1 MTREFNPKFTRDQG
15 KMERTN
21 NIALLQKKK
30 SCFFFNY
37 FPKNKSLTNKHRP
50 RDEFLST

>member
-21 NIALLQKKK
+21 NIALLQKKNHA
-30 SCFFFNY
+30 FFSIIFQRIN
-37 FPKNKSLTNKHRP
+37 H
-50 RDEFLST
+50 